1 MTGSNYRD
9 DINDMFDYMKD
20 DVGTIIEEIDTL
32 LDMTDIE
39 DIKIHLSDLKN
50 TAINLRMML

>member
-9 DINDMFDYMKD
+9 DMNDMFDYMKD

-32 LDMTDIE
+32 LDMDDIE
-39 DIKIHLSDLKN
+39 DMKAHLSDLKN
-50 TAINLRMML
+50 TAINLRMRL

>member
-9 DINDMFDYMKD
+9 DVNDIFDYMKD
-20 DVGTIIEEIDTL
+20 DLATIISEIDTL
-32 LDMTDIE
+32 LDMEDIE

-50 TAINLRMML
+50 TAIDVRMRL

>member
-9 DINDMFDYMKD
+9 DVNDIFDTMKD
-20 DVGTIIEEIDTL
+20 DLATIISEIDTL
-32 LDMTDIE
+32 LDMEDIE

-50 TAINLRMML
+50 TAINVRMRL